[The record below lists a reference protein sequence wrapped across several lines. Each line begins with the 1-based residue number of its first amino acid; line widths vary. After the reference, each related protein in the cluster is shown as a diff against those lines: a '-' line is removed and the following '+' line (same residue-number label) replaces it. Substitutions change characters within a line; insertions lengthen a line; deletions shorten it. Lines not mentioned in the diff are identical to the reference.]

1 MTFQRDLT
9 LLQQNSLMYYTATLF
24 YEHMTRDGTMIL
36 RFHFISSST
45 IYFVLTLT
53 IPKNV
58 PLQKKKERET
68 ANLLLIIEIL
78 K

>member
-9 LLQQNSLMYYTATLF
+9 LLKQNSLLYHTTTLF
-24 YEHMTRDGTMIL
+24 YEHMTTDGIMIL
-36 RFHFISSST
+36 RFHFIYSST

-58 PLQKKKERET
+58 PLQKKKKVCKPL
-68 ANLLLIIEIL
+68 AHN
-78 K
+78 